1 MGSAVEI
8 EILLIEDNPA
18 DVILTAKHLS
28 GRRITAKLHVAM
40 DGEEAL
46 AFLRRQG
53 KHADAARPDLILL
66 DLNLPKKNGCEVLA
80 DIKSDRSLKQ
90 IPVVVLTTSQDEE
103 DIVRAYDLHANCYL
117 SKPIDLEDFTRMM
130 KSIDDFW
137 FGAVKL
143 PSRRSDGRQTDKRSF
158 D

>member
-1 MGSAVEI
+1 MEEAVEI
-8 EILLIEDNPA
+8 LLVEDNLA
-18 DVILTAKHLS
+18 DVILTAKHLN
-28 GRRITAKLHVAM
+28 GRMTANLHVVR

-46 AFLRRQG
+46 AFLRRRG
-53 KHADAARPDLILL
+53 KYASAARPDLILL

-80 DIKSDRSLKQ
+80 DIKSDMSLRQ
-90 IPVVVLTTSQDEE
+90 IPVVVLTMSQDEE
-103 DIVRAYDLHANCYL
+103 DIARAYDLHANCYL
-117 SKPIDLEDFTRMM
+117 SKPIELEDFTRLM

-143 PSRRSDGRQTDKRSF
+143 PSRRIDGRQTDQRAS